1 MAFLFLTSF
10 CLLPSIMYIVILFI
24 MQGKGLVYYID
35 NFLTGVYLDAS
46 PQHVFWGIYRIYTT
60 VSGCRL

>member
-35 NFLTGVYLDAS
+35 NFLTGIYLDATT
-46 PQHVFWGIYRIYTT
+46 QHVF
-60 VSGCRL
+60 